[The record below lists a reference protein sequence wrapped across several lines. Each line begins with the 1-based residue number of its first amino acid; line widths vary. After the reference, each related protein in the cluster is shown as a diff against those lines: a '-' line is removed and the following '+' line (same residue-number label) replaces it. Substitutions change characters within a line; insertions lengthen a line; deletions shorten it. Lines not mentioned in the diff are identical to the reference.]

1 MTDHARADEVPVPA
15 PAEGYGTAVPAPGTV
30 QRLSARSL
38 VVDPIKRLGTFALP
52 LAAAFVISG
61 HFTVDRAAVYG
72 LAGGLLSIAYSLIR
86 WATFRYALHDN
97 RLDITSGLLA
107 RKSRSIPLDRIRGV
121 DLTASPMHRLMRLV
135 VVRVDAAAGGTG
147 RADEGVL
154 DAVTAVEGARLRRS
168 LLARRSAAPTPG
180 AAVAP
185 ALGRDDRVVLARVR
199 RSWFLMSPLTGAYL
213 FAPLALLGTIW
224 GWVAQSDTIGQRQ
237 VEGAAAWLIADPWL
251 VGFAVLAFLVLG
263 FPIASVGMTALLNWD
278 FTVRGTPDALELE
291 RGLLTRRH
299 VTLERRRLRGWELVE
314 ALPAR
319 LVRAGRLRALVT
331 GIGAES
337 HHSRAELLPVA
348 PVDRADALAVT
359 TVGARPATLV
369 AHPPAALRRRLFRA
383 IVPWTVL
390 SVAAFAAGAPE
401 AGVPLLALTLLGIPL
416 GVDRYRSLGHGY
428 DGLRLSVRGG
438 SWSRRTAVLER
449 RAVVGWQVRQTF
461 FQRRQRVATL
471 VVGVGAGSGG
481 YAATD
486 MDADSVGTFAHQ
498 ITPRWL
504 APFLAE
510 RDAPEPESPQP
521 ENPGRMGS

>member
-1 MTDHARADEVPVPA
+1 MTDHARTEEVPAPAPVPVPA
-15 PAEGYGTAVPAPGTV
+15 AAVAPPGTV

-52 LAAAFVISG
+52 LAAAFLISG
-61 HFTVDRAAVYG
+61 HFTVDRAAYYG
-72 LAGGLLSIAYSLIR
+72 LAGGLLSITYSLIR

-147 RADEGVL
+147 HADEGVL
-154 DAVTAVEGARLRRS
+154 DAVTAAEGARLRRL
-168 LLARRSAAPTPG
+168 LLARRATAP
-180 AAVAP
+180 AAVDAGAP
-185 ALGRDDRVVLARVR
+185 QETPVPGREDQPRTVLARVR

-213 FAPLALLGTIW
+213 FAPLAVLGTIW

-237 VEGAAAWLIADPWL
+237 VEGAAAWLVADPWL

-263 FPIASVGMTALLNWD
+263 FPIASVAMTALLNWD

-319 LVRAGRLRALVT
+319 MVRAGRLRALVT

-348 PVDRADALAVT
+348 PVDRADALAVA
-359 TVGARPATLV
+359 TVGARPERLT
-369 AHPPAALRRRLFRA
+369 AHPTAALRRRLFRA
-383 IVPWTVL
+383 IVPWTLL
-390 SVAAFAAGAPE
+390 SVVAFASGTPE
-401 AGVPLLALTLLGIPL
+401 AGLPLLVLALLGIPL
-416 GVDRYRSLGHGY
+416 GVDRYRSLGHAY
-428 DGLRLSVRGG
+428 DGELVSVRSG
-438 SWSRRTAVLER
+438 SWSRRTVVLQR

-471 VVGVGAGSGG
+471 VVGVGAGGGG

-486 MDADSVGTFAHQ
+486 MDADSVGAFAHE

-504 APFLAE
+504 APFVSE
-510 RDAPEPESPQP
+510 RTEP
-521 ENPGRMGS
+521 GA